1 MTVSAATASPPCF
14 DPSKSLPIED
24 VKAVLQFCSAWKS
37 DISAEVQP
45 ESFSVGVDFF
55 YRLVDETEWMS
66 SRHLDMATFL
76 IRKRQLSHPLV
87 FGTDWTTADCCL
99 QVNM

>member
-1 MTVSAATASPPCF
+1 RR
-14 DPSKSLPIED
+14 
-24 VKAVLQFCSAWKS
+24 CSWNHFQWAL
-37 DISAEVQP
+37 I
-45 ESFSVGVDFF
+45 FF

-66 SRHLDMATFL
+66 SRHLDMAPFL

-99 QVNM
+99 Q